1 MFKLLFEFLTEP
13 LGLPIEWYWE
23 YVILAVIG
31 TFAYIIAYNCVGS
44 MYSEGLISGR
54 GIGSFFHWLIRL
66 VFFVIIWAI
75 TYGIIALVKW
85 ICANWILVLCIL
97 GGIVVLA
104 ATISIITAIH
114 KKKTK
119 KTSVEDE
126 NERNEI

>member
-1 MFKLLFEFLTEP
+1 M
-13 LGLPIEWYWE
+13 
-23 YVILAVIG
+23 AVIG

-54 GIGSFFHWLIRL
+54 GIGAFFHWLIRL
-66 VFFVIIWAI
+66 VFFAIIWAV
-75 TYGIIALVKW
+75 TYGIIAFIKW
-85 ICANWILVLCIL
+85 ICANWVLVVCIL

-104 ATISIITAIH
+104 AAISIITAIH

>member
-31 TFAYIIAYNCVGS
+31 TFTYIIAYNCVGS
-44 MYSEGLISGR
+44 MYGGGLISGR

-119 KTSVEDE
+119 KTSMEE
-126 NERNEI
+126 ET

>member
-66 VFFVIIWAI
+66 VFFVIIWAV

-104 ATISIITAIH
+104 ATISIITAIR
-114 KKKTK
+114 KKKTE